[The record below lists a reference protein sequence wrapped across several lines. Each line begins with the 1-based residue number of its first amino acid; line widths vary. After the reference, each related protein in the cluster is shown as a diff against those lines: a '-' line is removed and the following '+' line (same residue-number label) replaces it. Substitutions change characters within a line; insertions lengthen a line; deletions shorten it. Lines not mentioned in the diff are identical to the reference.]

1 VAFATNLF
9 LLGQPLYQWLFALQV
24 LFYAAAGIGHLIPGS
39 GTLPRMLRL
48 TTLFASM
55 NAALA
60 VGFWRWLAGTQQA
73 TWQRTAR

>member
-1 VAFATNLF
+1 
-9 LLGQPLYQWLFALQV
+9 
-24 LFYAAAGIGHLIPGS
+24 
-39 GTLPRMLRL
+39 
-48 TTLFASM
+48 M